1 MWFDGLIMLSVSD
14 DADNAFLNYYYGDQ
28 YVDDYLRRNGKIG
41 VADAGMSA
49 RELVA
54 YLSKHCGLW
63 SDIEKNALT
72 EDGILKRSA
81 SLAAIVDTGLCPRET
96 LEKIGGFWR
105 TTEKNTGL
113 WSGKE
118 YDTLKQAAAGTV
130 ELLDLMWEVLER
142 RRAASLPVE
151 V

>member
-1 MWFDGLIMLSVSD
+1 MKKSEYTRTL
-14 DADNAFLNYYYGDQ
+14 YK
-28 YVDDYLRRNGKIG
+28 NGKTYPETRRGYEFKYFRTIG
-41 VADAGMSA
+41 GTW
-49 RELVA
+49 A
-54 YLSKHCGLW
+54 YYPTGS
-63 SDIEKNALT
+63 ITAAT
-72 EDGILKRSA
+72 PDG
-81 SLAAIVDTGLCPRET
+81 TGAKIT
-96 LEKIGGFWR
+96 LYIEKIGGFWR